1 MYMGCEEN
9 GEKVVRMKKI
19 KNHRAIL
26 LITCPDQ
33 PGIVTTVSNFIFQQ
47 GGNIVDSDQHTD
59 LETGVFFMRLE
70 WDLADFRLS
79 KIGLLKKI
87 RQLSQKYNM
96 QTEFYESNKKSRMA
110 IMVSKYEHCLYD
122 LLVRRELG
130 ELEVA
135 IPLILSNHPDL
146 KSVAQHF
153 KVPFYCLPVRA
164 NQKEKDEAKQL
175 ALLKSKKID
184 FVVLARYMQ
193 ILGPKFVQAYPHR
206 IINIHHSF
214 LPAFVGGKPYHQA
227 YARGVKVIGATA
239 HYVTET
245 LDEGPII
252 EQSVVR
258 VSHRDRVEDLVRLG
272 RDQEK
277 VALAHAVRM
286 HLEHRILT
294 YNNKTVVF
302 E

>member
-1 MYMGCEEN
+1 MS
-9 GEKVVRMKKI
+9 KKTLR
-19 KNHRAIL
+19 KNKRAIL

-33 PGIVTTVSNFIFQQ
+33 PGIVTTVSSFIFKQ

-59 LETGVFFMRLE
+59 LETGIFFMRLE
-70 WDLADFRLS
+70 WELENFKLS
-79 KIGLLKKI
+79 KAAFYKKI
-87 RQLSQKYNM
+87 KIFTQKFNM
-96 QTEFYESNKKSRMA
+96 RMELYHTDQRSRMA
-110 IMVSKYEHCLYD
+110 MMVSQYEHCLYD
-122 LLVRRELG
+122 LLVRRVLG
-130 ELEVA
+130 EIEVE

-146 KSVAQHF
+146 KPVAQHF
-153 KVPFYCLPVRA
+153 KVPFYYIPVKKG
-164 NQKEKDEAKQL
+164 QKDKAEAKQL
-175 ALLKSKKID
+175 ALLRSEKID

-193 ILGPKFVQAYPHR
+193 ILSSKLVKAFPHR

-258 VSHRDRVEDLVRLG
+258 VSHRDRVEDLVRMG

-294 YNNKTVVF
+294 YNNKTVIF

>member
-1 MYMGCEEN
+1 M
-9 GEKVVRMKKI
+9 EKKK
-19 KNHRAIL
+19 KSNRAVL

-33 PGIVTTVSNFIFQQ
+33 PGIVTMVSNFIFQQ

-59 LETGVFFMRLE
+59 FETGVFFMRLE
-70 WDLADFRLS
+70 WELDGFRLS
-79 KIGLLKKI
+79 KAAFQQKMAALAAKFQMRI
-87 RQLSQKYNM
+87 QLHYADR
-96 QTEFYESNKKSRMA
+96 KSRMA
-110 IMVSKYEHCLYD
+110 ILVSKYEHCLYD

-130 ELEVA
+130 ELEVE

-146 KSVAQHF
+146 KPVAKHF
-153 KVPFYCLPVRA
+153 KVPFECIPIRSA
-164 NQKEKDEAKQL
+164 QKEKDEARQI
-175 ALLKSKKID
+175 ALLKSKKVD

-193 ILGPKFVQAYPHR
+193 ILSGKFVQAFPQR

-214 LPAFVGGKPYHQA
+214 LPAFIGGRPYHQA

-252 EQSVVR
+252 EQSVIR
-258 VSHRDRVEDLVRLG
+258 VSHRDRVEDLVRIG

-286 HLEHRILT
+286 HLEHRILA

-302 E
+302 D

>member
-1 MYMGCEEN
+1 MT
-9 GEKVVRMKKI
+9 
-19 KNHRAIL
+19 KNKSKRAIL

-70 WDLADFRLS
+70 WELEKFKLS
-79 KIGLLKKI
+79 KTAFLKKI
-87 RQLSQKYNM
+87 QTLSRKYNM
-96 QTEFYESNKKSRMA
+96 KIELYESDKKSRMA

-122 LLVRRELG
+122 LLVRKELG
-130 ELEVA
+130 ELDVD

-153 KVPFYCLPVRA
+153 KVPFQCIPIRP
-164 NQKEKDEAKQL
+164 NQKEKDEARQI

-193 ILGPKFVQAYPHR
+193 ILSPKFVQAFPHR

-258 VSHRDRVEDLVRLG
+258 VSHRDRVEDLVRMG